1 MIKLPRDKV
10 AEISYAFL
18 SMPSF
23 AIDVSKDPTGAMLIN
38 ESKEKDGEKIY
49 DRIREAIYILRGDK
63 GICSPQMM
71 RDAGKIARFSIRM
84 KNFVIS
90 QSSI

>member
-1 MIKLPRDKV
+1 MIKLPKDKV

-38 ESKEKDGEKIY
+38 QSREKDGEKIY
-49 DRIREAIYILRGDK
+49 EI
-63 GICSPQMM
+63 M
-71 RDAGKIARFSIRM
+71 
-84 KNFVIS
+84 S
-90 QSSI
+90 QAL